1 VVTLASLCATV
12 REVVRTG
19 AGVLVVAAMILGRRR
34 WVARRA
40 SPGACGCKHA
50 RDAVMVR
57 LSRRRWPNV
66 ADHVADVDQ
75 PYARV
80 LHLDRRG
87 VDENR
92 AGSRIHVPARAA
104 HTRYLDH
111 AVRGRRRYPDG
122 FLDDLRKHRDE
133 AQRASAAFI
142 EQAREQVGPQ

>member
-19 AGVLVVAAMILGRRR
+19 AGVLVVAAMILRRRR

-40 SPGACGCKHA
+40 SPGASGCKHA

-80 LHLDRRG
+80 LRLDRRG

-92 AGSRIHVPARAA
+92 AGSLRGVR
-104 HTRYLDH
+104 TRQ
-111 AVRGRRRYPDG
+111 G
-122 FLDDLRKHRDE
+122 FDRDE
-133 AQRASAAFI
+133 
-142 EQAREQVGPQ
+142 